1 MPIRINLLNEAL
13 AEVELRRRD
22 PVKRS
27 IYVGAFLVV
36 LSLVW
41 FSTTWLDGKVI
52 QQKKN
57 QVEIEMDTH
66 TNEFSRI
73 QSNLKQL
80 SDTQQRLNA
89 LLQLNTNRFL
99 QGTFLNALQQI
110 YVPNIQLLRLKLDQS
125 YSHTPGV
132 ATTTNTY
139 GTLVPG
145 HPATATEQISLT
157 LDAKDSSPNPGDQVN
172 LYKDALGKHAYFKS
186 HLNVTNGVK
195 LSNITTTPQIG
206 LNGKPYVLFTVEYHF
221 QNITR

>member
-110 YVPNIQLLRLKLDQS
+110 YVPNVQLLRLKLDQS
-125 YSHTPGV
+125 YHRIDGV
-132 ATTTNTY
+132 ASSTNFA
-139 GTLVPG
+139 GTIIPG
-145 HPATATEQISLT
+145 RPATITEQINLT

-172 LYKDALGKHAYFKS
+172 RYKEALGKNDYFKS
-186 HLNVTNGVK
+186 NCSITNGVK
-195 LSNITTTPQIG
+195 LSNMGSPQIG
-206 LNGKPYVLFTVEYHF
+206 VNGKPYVLFTVEYHF